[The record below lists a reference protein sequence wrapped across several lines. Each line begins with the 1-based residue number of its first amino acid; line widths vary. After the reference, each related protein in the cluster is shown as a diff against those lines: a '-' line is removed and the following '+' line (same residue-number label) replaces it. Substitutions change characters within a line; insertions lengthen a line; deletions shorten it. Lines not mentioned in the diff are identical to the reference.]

1 MRLVMLGGG
10 HAHLHVLRAFAES
23 PVPHARITLV
33 SPLPGLIYTGMV
45 PGLIAG
51 HYPSDDCTIALAPLA
66 DRAGAEFIPAAA
78 TAIDADARSVKFARS
93 DGSTSALGY
102 DILSLDVGGV
112 TNAASIPGAGLHA
125 FLVRPLDRFVEALER
140 RLAELG
146 RAPSDVVVAG
156 GGAGCFE
163 LAHALRFRLGCGAR
177 VHLVVGGPT
186 LLAAHPTGVRRRA
199 QRALRQRGVVIHA
212 DRCAEICARDIVLAS
227 GSRVACDL
235 AVVATGSAAPHWLRG
250 SGLALDPDGYVAT
263 AATLQSLS
271 HEIVFA
277 AGDVATRV
285 DAPRP
290 RSGVHAVR
298 AGPPLAHNL
307 RCALEQRPLAAY
319 RPQQRSLSLLAC
331 GDRYAIASWGSWS
344 CEGRAVWWL
353 KDRIDRRF
361 VAGYRAD

>member
-1 MRLVMLGGG
+1 MLLGGG
-10 HAHLHVLRAFAES
+10 HAHLHVLRALAAA
-23 PVPHARITLV
+23 PVPHARVTLV
-33 SPLPGLIYTGMV
+33 SPLPGLVYTGMV
-45 PGLIAG
+45 PGLIGG
-51 HYPSDDCTIALAPLA
+51 HYRSDDCTIALAPLA
-66 DRAGAEFIPAAA
+66 DRAGAEFIEAAA
-78 TAIDADARSVKFARS
+78 TAIDADARSVTIARS
-93 DGSTSALGY
+93 DGSIAALDY
-102 DILSLDVGGV
+102 DILSIDVGGM
-112 TNAASIPGAGLHA
+112 TAAASIPGAGRHA
-125 FLVRPLDRFVEALER
+125 LLVRPLDRFVETLEQ
-140 RLAELG
+140 RLATPG
-146 RAPSDVVVAG
+146 RAPSDVVVVG
-156 GGAGCFE
+156 GGAGGFE
-163 LAHALRFRLGCGAR
+163 LALALRFRLSGAAR
-177 VHLVVGGPT
+177 IHLIAGDSA
-186 LLAAHPTGVRRRA
+186 LLAAHPAGVRRRA
-199 QRALRQRGVVIHA
+199 RRALRRREVVVHE
-212 DRCAEICARDIVLAS
+212 DRCIEIGACDIALAS

-235 AVVATGSAAPHWLRG
+235 AIVATGSAAPQWLRG
-250 SGLALDPDGYVAT
+250 SGLALDPDGCIAT
-263 AATLQSLS
+263 GATLQSLS
-271 HEIVFA
+271 HETVFA